1 MAAVERRRTLSLSYF
16 TARNA
21 ATNAELPSTLSYFFS
36 HSEADYIYPITGG
49 AYSTSPQLQL
59 HLPPLASSAIN
70 RTSFSPSLSLPPF
83 PPLYRCLPPFYPGL
97 RREWLFPFGFGA
109 RARHEN
115 RHVVLV
121 VVDGGR
127 DRRGAGGGGEGDFL
141 RWNFTK
147 FVEMF
152 RHRRRMIVA

>member
-59 HLPPLASSAIN
+59 HLPPLASSVIN
-70 RTSFSPSLSLPPF
+70 RTSFSLSLSLPLPL
-83 PPLYRCLPPFYPGL
+83 LYRCFPPFYQVYAGNGY
-97 RREWLFPFGFGA
+97 FPLALEATA
-109 RARHEN
+109 RAQTN
-115 RHVVLV
+115 VVGGKRS
-121 VVDGGR
+121 GGR
-127 DRRGAGGGGEGDFL
+127 RIFLAGISPSLLKCSAIE
-141 RWNFTK
+141 
-147 FVEMF
+147 E
-152 RHRRRMIVA
+152 

>member
-59 HLPPLASSAIN
+59 HLPPLASSVIN
-70 RTSFSPSLSLPPF
+70 RTSFSPSLSLPPPSSF
-83 PPLYRCLPPFYPGL
+83 IPLLSTILPGL
-97 RREWLFPFGFGA
+97 RREWLFSFGF
-109 RARHEN
+109 
-115 RHVVLV
+115 
-121 VVDGGR
+121 
-127 DRRGAGGGGEGDFL
+127 GGGGESADQRRWEEEVGREEDFL

-152 RHRRRMIVA
+152 RHRRMIVS